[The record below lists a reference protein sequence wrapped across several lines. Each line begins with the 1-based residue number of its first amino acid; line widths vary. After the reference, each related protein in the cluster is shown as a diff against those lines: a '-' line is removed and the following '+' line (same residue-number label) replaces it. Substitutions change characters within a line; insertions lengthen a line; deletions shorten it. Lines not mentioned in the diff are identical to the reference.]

1 MKDTINELKR
11 IAINKN
17 VFENAEQ
24 HIDLLIENE
33 KYEQKPGYLKR
44 IEAFNILKKQK
55 KQLREIY
62 NGEYPDTKKI
72 NEFVKKLDREE
83 LKKHFRTPGCC
94 NIF

>member
-72 NEFVKKLDREE
+72 NEFVKKFDKEE
-83 LKKHFRTPGCC
+83 LKKHFSTPGCC